1 MAGKGS
7 LEFKK
12 KKKVQRE
19 VDLTSYRAVSLP
31 TIADKILECIFL
43 MVLKHLWDYWA
54 PAWILQEQ
62 DMVMPE

>member
-12 KKKVQRE
+12 KKNVQRE

-31 TIADKILECIFL
+31 MIADKILECMFFNGS
-43 MVLKHLWDYWA
+43 
-54 PAWILQEQ
+54 
-62 DMVMPE
+62 